1 MHLPRHN
8 MQNCEQ
14 DNEGPHCHQ
23 EPGENPRNH
32 SHTEEHKDDI
42 LDEHFCL
49 KWQTNINWKR
59 WRGKEEDLE
68 YRKLQQ
74 PI

>member
-23 EPGENPRNH
+23 EPGEDPRNH

-42 LDEHFCL
+42 LDEHFRL
-49 KWQTNINWKR
+49 KRQTNVNWEMGGR
-59 WRGKEEDLE
+59 EEDL
-68 YRKLQQ
+68 
-74 PI
+74 

>member
-8 MQNCEQ
+8 MQNCEE

-32 SHTEEHKDDI
+32 PHTEEHKDDI
-42 LDEHFCL
+42 LDKHFCL
-49 KWQTNINWKR
+49 KRQTNINWKR
-59 WRGKEEDLE
+59 WREKEEDLE
-68 YRKLQQ
+68 NRKLKQ
-74 PI
+74 PL